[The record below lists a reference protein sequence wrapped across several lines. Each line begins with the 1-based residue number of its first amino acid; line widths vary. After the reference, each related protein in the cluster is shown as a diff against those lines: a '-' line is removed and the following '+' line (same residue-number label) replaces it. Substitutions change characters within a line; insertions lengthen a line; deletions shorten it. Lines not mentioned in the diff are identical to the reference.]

1 MVKKAVITVE
11 LVDESQETPNSTIRE
26 ELFKWLSEEMLPPW
40 VKEVKTIVVKDS

>member
-26 ELFKWLSEEMLPPW
+26 ELFKWLTEEMLPPW
-40 VKEVKTIVVKDS
+40 VKKIKTVIVKDS